1 MRKAVDRMAKAKLDK
16 IPLYHVDAFTAEPF
30 KGNPAAVCF
39 PEQAYKDSVL
49 QSIASEMNLSETA
62 FVRKLEQKPI
72 SRVHSFSLRWF
83 TPKTEVNLCG
93 HATLASAAVLF
104 YDVEVSARKVFF
116 ETRSGTLTAEIKNEG
131 IMLDFPS
138 HRTVR
143 AKPSKDFLAAVG
155 VEDCVDV
162 HVSRKTSDLLIHVQ
176 DEAAVKKLK
185 PDFERM
191 KSVGAREDIAG
202 VIVTSKGAG
211 SYDFVSRFFAPRLG
225 INEDPVTGAAHTVLG
240 PYWSRLLGKSE
251 MRAFQASERGG
262 EVTVRVLSPDR
273 VGLIGNAVIVS
284 KGELVLDEAALG

>member
-1 MRKAVDRMAKAKLDK
+1 MVKLDYK
-16 IPLYHVDAFTAEPF
+16 FPLYHVDAFTAEPF
-30 KGNPAAVCF
+30 RGNPAAVCF
-39 PEQAYKDSVL
+39 PEQAYRDSVL
-49 QSIASEMNLSETA
+49 QSIGAEMNLSETA
-62 FVRKLEQKPI
+62 FVRRLEQKPI
-72 SRVHSFSLRWF
+72 GKVHSFSLRWF

-93 HATLASAAVLF
+93 HATLATAAVLF
-104 YDVEVSARKVFF
+104 YDVGVSARKVFF
-116 ETRSGTLTAEIKNEG
+116 ETRSGTLTAEVKDEG

-143 AKPSKDFLAAVG
+143 VKPTEDFLDAVG

-162 HVSRKTSDLLIHVQ
+162 HVSRKTGDLLIQ
-176 DEAAVKKLK
+176 LRDEAAVRRLK

-191 KSVGAREDIAG
+191 KTVGEREDITG
-202 VIVTSKGAG
+202 VIVTSKGREP
-211 SYDFVSRFFAPRLG
+211 YDFVSRFFAPRFG

-251 MRAFQASERGG
+251 MRGFQASERGG
-262 EVTVRVLSPDR
+262 EVAVKIISPER